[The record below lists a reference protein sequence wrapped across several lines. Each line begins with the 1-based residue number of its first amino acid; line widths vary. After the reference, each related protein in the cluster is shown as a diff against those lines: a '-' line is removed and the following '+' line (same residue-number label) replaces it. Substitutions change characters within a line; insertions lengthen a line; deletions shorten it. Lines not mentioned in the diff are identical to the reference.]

1 MSPFPFSSLC
11 YLLAL
16 SCGLVAAISAPHKE
30 RQLRSDPLH
39 ESWENEEVLAILLN
53 DKIEESKA
61 KSPTLSPIVS
71 DMIINAVA
79 SQRWTFA
86 WCLWYER
93 VTYILMKKIPAYII
107 EPDVFADFIA
117 KQTSHAESY
126 IESNRNTITVLAAI

>member
-16 SCGLVAAISAPHKE
+16 SCGLVAAVSAPHKE

-71 DMIINAVA
+71 DNKRSRLTKVDV
-79 SQRWTFA
+79 
-86 WCLWYER
+86 CL
-93 VTYILMKKIPAYII
+93 VSL
-107 EPDVFADFIA
+107 V
-117 KQTSHAESY
+117 
-126 IESNRNTITVLAAI
+126 